1 MFHQTIQLDHVDN
14 NLVPIMTFMKLDF
27 LLRTERM

>member
-14 NLVPIMTFMKLDF
+14 NLVPIMTDF
-27 LLRTERM
+27 HEIRFPA